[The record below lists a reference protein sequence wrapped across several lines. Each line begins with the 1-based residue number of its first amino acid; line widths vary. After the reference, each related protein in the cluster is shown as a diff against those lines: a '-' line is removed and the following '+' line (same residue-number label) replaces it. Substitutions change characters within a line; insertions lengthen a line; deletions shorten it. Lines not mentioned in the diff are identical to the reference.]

1 MKKRKIEVSEET
13 YQKIKEQLSDEPIK
27 EINSYEDMMGEKYY
41 FRTVT
46 YHLTGRVIR
55 KVGDFL
61 ELEDAAWIASSGRF
75 MQAIKDGELDE
86 VEPVGGAFVNLTAT
100 TDFFPWKHDLPGE
113 QK

>member
-1 MKKRKIEVSEET
+1 MKRKIEVSEET
-13 YQKIKEQLSDEPIK
+13 YQKIKEHLADEPVK
-27 EINSYEDMMGEKYY
+27 ELSSYEDMIGEKYY
-41 FRTVT
+41 FRTIT

-75 MQAIKDGELDE
+75 MQAIKNGVLDE
-86 VEPVGGAFVNLTAT
+86 VEPVGSAFVNISAT
-100 TDFFPWKHDLPGE
+100 TDFFPWNHELPME